1 MKWIHLLKKTND
13 KDSKKKLWLRS
24 FYDEGWKKMKQ
35 IDRMPKSI
43 VKALRYIK
51 QDGPKDK
58 LDTIQQLLQQ
68 AIEIRKQEGTR

>member
-1 MKWIHLLKKTND
+1 
-13 KDSKKKLWLRS
+13 
-24 FYDEGWKKMKQ
+24 MKQ